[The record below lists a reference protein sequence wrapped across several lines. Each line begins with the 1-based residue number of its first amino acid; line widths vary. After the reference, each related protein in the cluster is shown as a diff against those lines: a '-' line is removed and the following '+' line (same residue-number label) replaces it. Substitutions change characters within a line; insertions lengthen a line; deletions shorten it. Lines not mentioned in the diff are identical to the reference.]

1 MSLEYFDG
9 TSKVPITKLE
19 YWDGTQKV
27 ELTSLS
33 YWDGTQKVV
42 LYTSSAP
49 LSVSV
54 EPYYQGL
61 VFSTSTYTSDLE
73 TATVT
78 GGVPPYTYQWSV
90 SHSGS
95 GTVSV
100 TSPTNY
106 RTTLKITGIQLE
118 QTSVSNVQLSV
129 TDSAGST
136 KTISFS
142 IDWYRTNFQ

>member
-33 YWDGTQKVV
+33 YWDGDKKVV
-42 LYTSSAP
+42 LYTSAAP
-49 LSVSV
+49 LSINVD
-54 EPYYQGL
+54 PALQDL
-61 VFSTSTYTSDLE
+61 TFSTSTYTSDLE

-78 GGVPPYTYQWSV
+78 GGIPPYTYQWSV
-90 SHSGS
+90 SHSGG
-95 GTVSV
+95 GTVSI

-106 RTTLKITGIQLE
+106 RTTFKITGIQLE
-118 QTSVSNVQLSV
+118 QSAVSDVQLTVS
-129 TDSAGST
+129 DSAGNSGT
-136 KTISFS
+136 VSFS
-142 IDWYRTNFQ
+142 INWYRTNFQ